1 MRFATNK
8 TWYYGTA
15 DLFVAKPKGG
25 FYLHYGGSREYVGG
39 DLGIFGLRAFCTTDT
54 FFDFGDFSMYFFITE
69 TEYL

>member
-25 FYLHYGGSREYVGG
+25 YLYHGGKIILISGKVNLFLSSYG
-39 DLGIFGLRAFCTTDT
+39 
-54 FFDFGDFSMYFFITE
+54 
-69 TEYL
+69 